1 MAEKK
6 TILLV
11 DDDEFIREACCEL
24 LRLSGYSVD
33 SATDGFDA
41 LRKIEGEPY
50 DLIVVDINMPQV
62 DGIDF
67 YLRTVRENDDMKNRF
82 LFITGDSYGEREAL
96 NLYLK
101 ADRVVLKKPFT
112 KEDFLK
118 NVKDIL
124 GRKR

>member
-1 MAEKK
+1 MTGKK

-11 DDDEFIREACCEL
+11 EDDAFIREACCEV
-24 LRLSGYSVD
+24 LRVSGYSVD

-41 LRKIEGEPY
+41 LRKIEGATY

-62 DGIDF
+62 NGIDF
-67 YLRTVRENDDMKNRF
+67 YLRTVRENYDMKNRF
-82 LFITGDSYGEREAL
+82 LFITGDSYGEQEAL

-101 ADRVVLKKPFT
+101 ADRTVLRKPFT

-124 GRKR
+124 DRKR